1 MYGLLLAVG
10 SPAAALGAT
19 VLNRIAIT
27 VIEVALLVVGGLVL
41 RGRDDEAD
49 VRLTESEHA
58 GRA

>member
-1 MYGLLLAVG
+1 MYGLLLAVA

-27 VIEVALLVVGGLVL
+27 VVEIALLVVGAFFL
-41 RGRDDEAD
+41 RGRDQEAE